1 MKQCGGEGSVKGG
14 FSVHKMRKDANVAF
28 NKKYPESGIEYLVWG
43 IYVCVDIF
51 EALRT
56 LYFKTLLSG

>member
-1 MKQCGGEGSVKGG
+1 
-14 FSVHKMRKDANVAF
+14 MRKDANVAF